1 MDERE
6 TGTKVRP
13 GGIGAGLIAVC
24 LWGLAP
30 VATRSLVSELAA
42 LPLLALRQLLA
53 AGVLLPWAVPALRRI
68 DARDLPRLITAGLL
82 GMVGYN
88 LPVTVGL
95 QWLPASSAGLLLAT
109 EPVWVLVIGLVF
121 LGERAGLR
129 FLAGTGV
136 ALAGVAVI
144 AGPAA
149 LSPGSGSRAMAAAA
163 LVLLAT
169 LAFGGYTVVL
179 RPLSEKYGPVS
190 ATAASSVAGAMP
202 YLALAGTIWPP
213 RLSQPASAEVLFLAL
228 GSTVA
233 GMLLWNRAI
242 VRGGST
248 RISRLLYLEPVV
260 SVLGAMVFLGERA
273 TAAVLAGGVLVI
285 AGVLVTGDSASPA
298 RGEPPRCHIA
308 VVRTITGSHCR
319 GCRRHRAGGLS
330 RAVRESGPVRA
341 NDPERAGYPP
351 HPPARGLGIGGQGAV
366 GSDVAEDL
374 VEHGQHVRILDSVV
388 GVAAL
393 APGRN
398 DPGQPQL
405 GQVLAGGGDAEADPP
420 GQRADVGCLVRHQ
433 PGQVQPGRAAEQRER
448 GRGRLQLGLGGFG
461 AEA

>member
-1 MDERE
+1 M
-6 TGTKVRP
+6 RP

-30 VATRSLVSELAA
+30 VATRSLVSELAP

-121 LGERAGLR
+121 LGERAGPR

-149 LSPGSGSRAMAAAA
+149 LSPGSGTRVAAGAA

-190 ATAASSVAGAMP
+190 ATAASSVAGALP
-202 YLALAGTIWPP
+202 YLALVGTIWPP
-213 RLSQPASAEVLFLAL
+213 RLSPPAWGEMLFLAL

-273 TAAVLAGGVLVI
+273 TTAVLAGGVLVI
-285 AGVLVTGDSASPA
+285 AGVLVTGDSANGGSLTNYQPRSARPA
-298 RGEPPRCHIA
+298 RSSHRY
-308 VVRTITGSHCR
+308 RTD
-319 GCRRHRAGGLS
+319 
-330 RAVRESGPVRA
+330 SGPICTPSPSA
-341 NDPERAGYPP
+341 SP
-351 HPPARGLGIGGQGAV
+351 
-366 GSDVAEDL
+366 
-374 VEHGQHVRILDSVV
+374 
-388 GVAAL
+388 
-393 APGRN
+393 
-398 DPGQPQL
+398 
-405 GQVLAGGGDAEADPP
+405 
-420 GQRADVGCLVRHQ
+420 C
-433 PGQVQPGRAAEQRER
+433 RAASSSGAGSGPGPNHSSSSRSR
-448 GRGRLQLGLGGFG
+448 PRSSARPSTAATPSVRRLPCRVRYRP
-461 AEA
+461 ASPE

>member
-1 MDERE
+1 M
-6 TGTKVRP
+6 RP

-30 VATRSLVSELAA
+30 VATRSLVSELAP
-42 LPLLALRQLLA
+42 LPLLTLRQLLA

-68 DARDLPRLITAGLL
+68 DARDLPRLIAAGLL

-121 LGERAGLR
+121 LAERAGLR
-129 FLAGTGV
+129 IVLGTGV

-144 AGPAA
+144 AGPSV
-149 LSPGSGSRAMAAAA
+149 LSPGSGTRVAAGAA

-202 YLALAGTIWPP
+202 YLALVGTIWPP
-213 RLSQPASAEVLFLAL
+213 RLSRPGWGEMLFLAL

-233 GMLLWNRAI
+233 GMLLWNLAV
-242 VRGGST
+242 VRGGAG
-248 RISRLLYLEPVV
+248 ISRLLYLEPVV

-285 AGVLVTGDSASPA
+285 AGVLMTGDGMARPRRPA
-298 RGEPPRCHIA
+298 VIADAGPP
-308 VVRTITGSHCR
+308 
-319 GCRRHRAGGLS
+319 
-330 RAVRESGPVRA
+330 P
-341 NDPERAGYPP
+341 
-351 HPPARGLGIGGQGAV
+351 
-366 GSDVAEDL
+366 
-374 VEHGQHVRILDSVV
+374 
-388 GVAAL
+388 
-393 APGRN
+393 
-398 DPGQPQL
+398 
-405 GQVLAGGGDAEADPP
+405 
-420 GQRADVGCLVRHQ
+420 
-433 PGQVQPGRAAEQRER
+433 
-448 GRGRLQLGLGGFG
+448 
-461 AEA
+461 

>member
-1 MDERE
+1 VDERA

-30 VATRSLVSELAA
+30 VATRSLVSELAP
-42 LPLLALRQLLA
+42 LPLLTLRQLLA

-68 DARDLPRLITAGLL
+68 DARDLPRLIAAGLL

-121 LGERAGLR
+121 LAERAGLR
-129 FLAGTGV
+129 IVLGTGV

-144 AGPAA
+144 AGPSV
-149 LSPGSGSRAMAAAA
+149 LSPGSGTRVAAGAA

-202 YLALAGTIWPP
+202 YLALVGTIWPP
-213 RLSQPASAEVLFLAL
+213 RLSPPAWGEMLFLAL

-285 AGVLVTGDSASPA
+285 AGVLVTGDSA
-298 RGEPPRCHIA
+298 
-308 VVRTITGSHCR
+308 TGGTS
-319 GCRRHRAGGLS
+319 
-330 RAVRESGPVRA
+330 
-341 NDPERAGYPP
+341 
-351 HPPARGLGIGGQGAV
+351 
-366 GSDVAEDL
+366 
-374 VEHGQHVRILDSVV
+374 
-388 GVAAL
+388 L
-393 APGRN
+393 APPCTPVSGCPRPKGVKGPLPPIVGGRGPFTPN
-398 DPGQPQL
+398 GPGF
-405 GQVLAGGGDAEADPP
+405 G
-420 GQRADVGCLVRHQ
+420 
-433 PGQVQPGRAAEQRER
+433 
-448 GRGRLQLGLGGFG
+448 GRGRRGV
-461 AEA
+461 

>member
-1 MDERE
+1 M
-6 TGTKVRP
+6 RP
-13 GGIGAGLIAVC
+13 GGVGAGLIAVC

-30 VATRSLVSELAA
+30 VATRSLVSELAP
-42 LPLLALRQLLA
+42 LPLLTLRQLLA

-68 DARDLPRLITAGLL
+68 DARDLPRLIAAGLL

-121 LGERAGLR
+121 LAERAGLR
-129 FLAGTGV
+129 IVLGTGV

-149 LSPGSGSRAMAAAA
+149 LSPGSGTRVAAGAA

-190 ATAASSVAGAMP
+190 ATAASSVAGALP
-202 YLALAGTIWPP
+202 YLALVGTVWPPP
-213 RLSQPASAEVLFLAL
+213 RLSPPAWGEMLFLAL

-285 AGVLVTGDSASPA
+285 AGVLVTGDW
-298 RGEPPRCHIA
+298 
-308 VVRTITGSHCR
+308 
-319 GCRRHRAGGLS
+319 
-330 RAVRESGPVRA
+330 
-341 NDPERAGYPP
+341 
-351 HPPARGLGIGGQGAV
+351 
-366 GSDVAEDL
+366 
-374 VEHGQHVRILDSVV
+374 
-388 GVAAL
+388 
-393 APGRN
+393 PGRS
-398 DPGQPQL
+398 PWRSSRVARRP
-405 GQVLAGGGDAEADPP
+405 
-420 GQRADVGCLVRHQ
+420 
-433 PGQVQPGRAAEQRER
+433 R
-448 GRGRLQLGLGGFG
+448 GRGLACRRGRCGRRSGRAWSARADPRRCSRCGGPRAGPKRSRPAAAWPG
-461 AEA
+461 AGWWWGC

>member
-1 MDERE
+1 VDERA

-13 GGIGAGLIAVC
+13 GGVGAGLIAVC

-30 VATRSLVSELAA
+30 VATRSLVSELAP
-42 LPLLALRQLLA
+42 LPLLTLRQLLA

-68 DARDLPRLITAGLL
+68 DARDLPRLIAAGLL

-121 LGERAGLR
+121 LAERAGLR
-129 FLAGTGV
+129 IVLGTGV

-149 LSPGSGSRAMAAAA
+149 LSPGSGTRAAAGAA

-190 ATAASSVAGAMP
+190 ATAASSVAGALP
-202 YLALAGTIWPP
+202 YLALVGTIWPP
-213 RLSQPASAEVLFLAL
+213 PRLSPPAWGEMLFLAL

-260 SVLGAMVFLGERA
+260 SVLGAMAFLGERA

-285 AGVLVTGDSASPA
+285 AGVTTTASRDSDSL
-298 RGEPPRCHIA
+298 RTVHREFTRSR
-308 VVRTITGSHCR
+308 VRR
-319 GCRRHRAGGLS
+319 
-330 RAVRESGPVRA
+330 
-341 NDPERAGYPP
+341 
-351 HPPARGLGIGGQGAV
+351 
-366 GSDVAEDL
+366 
-374 VEHGQHVRILDSVV
+374 
-388 GVAAL
+388 
-393 APGRN
+393 
-398 DPGQPQL
+398 
-405 GQVLAGGGDAEADPP
+405 
-420 GQRADVGCLVRHQ
+420 
-433 PGQVQPGRAAEQRER
+433 R
-448 GRGRLQLGLGGFG
+448 GRRDPTIG
-461 AEA
+461 